1 LARGASGRD
10 MSTPTKTEL
19 RQEMRARLRQIPEE
33 ERAERSMRLRQR
45 ILALPHWRF
54 SRTVLLF
61 APRMDEPDVWPLV
74 RSALDEGKTVA
85 LPSFDPV
92 SGVYGARRVQDPAS
106 DLTSGRFGVR
116 EPGRSCSEVSLPVL
130 DLVLVPGL
138 AFTSEGG
145 RLGRGGGFY
154 DRLLAATGALR
165 VGVGMDEQIVP
176 WVPLEP
182 HDLSLDYI
190 MTPSATYPGR
200 GRQA

>member
-1 LARGASGRD
+1 
-10 MSTPTKTEL
+10 MNTPTKTEL
-19 RQEMRARLRQIPEE
+19 RQELRALLRQIPEE
-33 ERAERSMRLRQR
+33 ERTERSARLRQR

-61 APRMDEPDVWPLV
+61 APRTDEPDIWPLV
-74 RSALDEGKTVA
+74 RAALDEGKTVT
-85 LPSFDPV
+85 LPSYDPV
-92 SGVYGARRVQDPAS
+92 SGAYGARRVHDPAS
-106 DLTSGRFGVR
+106 DVMAGRYGVR
-116 EPGRSCSEVSLPVL
+116 EPGQGCPEVSLPVL

-190 MTPSATYPGR
+190 MTPYATYPAR
-200 GRQA
+200 GRQD